1 MKIGSAI
8 CLLACLSIG
17 SAFGDDAGVSEIDHD
32 VWSVI
37 SQTVEQGDIN
47 GMAAVYHEDAVLVG
61 SGGTVL
67 IAEQLVKWGEDME
80 VQKQLGTTARVAF
93 RFSSRHDDKA
103 TAFETGVFQ
112 YTVTAQTGEEKSVYV
127 GFESLMLKKRG
138 TWLILMERQLGPVD
152 PAAWTMLEEDAG
164 P

>member
-1 MKIGSAI
+1 
-8 CLLACLSIG
+8 
-17 SAFGDDAGVSEIDHD
+17 DHD

-61 SGGTVL
+61 SSGTVL

-80 VQKQLGTTARVAF
+80 VQKQLGTKARVAF
-93 RFSSRHDDKA
+93 RFSSHLDDKA
-103 TAFETGVFQ
+103 TAFETGIFQ
-112 YTVTAQTGEEKSVYV
+112 YIVTAQTGEEESVYV
-127 GFESLMLKKRG
+127 GFESLMVKKRG

-152 PAAWTMLEEDAG
+152 PAVWAALGDSVR